1 MKINT
6 KELDREIIKE
16 GITLQSHKL
25 TVIKKS
31 TMQNMCA
38 TVERQ
43 QHGKIIKID
52 VVLYKRAKI
61 KITW

>member
-25 TVIKKS
+25 TVIKK
-31 TMQNMCA
+31 NYNAKYVCNGREAA
-38 TVERQ
+38 T
-43 QHGKIIKID
+43 
-52 VVLYKRAKI
+52 
-61 KITW
+61 W